1 MLLMENSAVHTSVS
15 AILADPSKWRTLL
28 DQFEDVLKMN
38 IFIVDR
44 HGRVLVPQNSC
55 RFGAGLIGSTF
66 GIDFQQ
72 EGGAEVPSPVF
83 WERFNVRGPYL
94 RADDPFDLHLC
105 AVPVKQDSDNVL
117 FYLVAGPLRLNA
129 YWPEEKYLALARSL
143 GLEAA
148 GLLESIW
155 SVPQVSGPAL
165 NAILDLLS
173 EVVKDVFELSLEKQK
188 FSQLQTGGGSVR
200 PEIIA
205 GVQDLLVD
213 IQHDELL
220 IAILDAAIKM
230 AGAEGGSI
238 MTLDEESRD
247 FVIKVSRGLENKKN
261 IVQHRCKVGEGIA
274 GIAAREKVPF
284 FISGTE
290 GDARIRH
297 LLKRPDIRQSFVVPI
312 VAGPDSQV
320 IGVLNLSI
328 KNQDSPISIPDVQVD
343 IRKLSPLIAAAL
355 RSL

>member
-1 MLLMENSAVHTSVS
+1 MENSAIHTSVS
-15 AILADPSKWRTLL
+15 AILADPSKWRALL
-28 DQFEDVLKMN
+28 DQFEEVLKIN

-44 HGRVLVPQNSC
+44 HGCVLVPLNSC
-55 RFGAGLIGSTF
+55 RYGAALISSTF
-66 GIDFQQ
+66 GINFQK
-72 EGGAEVPSPVF
+72 EGGAAEAVVLQGFGESF
-83 WERFNVRGPYL
+83 AARGAYL
-94 RADDPFDLHLC
+94 QVVDPFDLHLC
-105 AVPVKQDSDNVL
+105 AVPVKKDADNIL
-117 FYLVAGPLRLNA
+117 FYLVVGPLRLSPH
-129 YWPEEKYLALARSL
+129 WPEEKYVALASSL
-143 GLEAA
+143 GLESV
-148 GLLESIW
+148 GFLECVR
-155 SVPQVSGPAL
+155 SVPQVSGAAL

-188 FSQLQTGGGSVR
+188 FSQLQVQGGTVR

-205 GVQDLLVD
+205 GVQDLLVN

-238 MTLDEESRD
+238 MTLDEESSD

-274 GIAAREKVPF
+274 GTAAREKVPF

-290 GDARIRH
+290 GDVRIRH

-320 IGVLNLSI
+320 IGILNLSI

-343 IRKLSPLIAAAL
+343 IQKFSPLIAAAL